1 MAGKKFAN
9 GRVSRFE
16 FLTCEKEISFLIV
29 LQLEEPPSM
38 RRVGLQ
44 DMQIIQMLKR
54 DCLHL
59 GDRKF

>member
-1 MAGKKFAN
+1 MAGEKFVN

-29 LQLEEPPSM
+29 LQLEKSLSM

-44 DMQIIQMLKR
+44 DMQII
-54 DCLHL
+54 
-59 GDRKF
+59 